1 MKHPFKGVTRKIAA
15 AAVVALLGSLAQV
28 APSSAAKTEVTILIS
43 EKFGNW
49 CPQES
54 PGIEQMAA
62 IGSVFETLTV
72 PDVNGRM
79 VPYLAESVRAND
91 ATNKVWTIKLR
102 PNIFFHDGEELTAQT
117 LYYNFLEWTGALT
130 PARASLPAIAF
141 QDIMPIRAQ
150 SDIPKHLTVVS
161 KYELKITLS
170 KARSNMLFLL
180 YNYNR
185 TRVSSTKML
194 LSPTCGANGGL
205 NVGTGP
211 WVVKSKTDLE
221 VVLEANPNYWRTDKA
236 GKKLPYAKT
245 ATIKVVLDAAQR
257 LNAVKRGQADIVTM
271 QPSAGTQ
278 INAAKADRNLNVIQG
293 PRDITTTIHFNTTR
307 APFNNK
313 LAREAVTYAIDRA
326 AYVKV
331 QLKGNG
337 DVADAWAPKGN
348 PLYLKQAAGTFN
360 LKLAKQK
367 AAEYKA
373 ATGRDIEF
381 VWPIADTTE
390 SAKIGQQMCNFMA
403 KANIKCTLGQPLTP
417 TQNILRSFGLI
428 NQITFFSAG
437 QGPYPDFLL
446 LFLKNTDLEM
456 SGFRFTNP
464 SLAAAFETAQAANN
478 RAGLRAAAKTVN
490 DETYWT
496 GVTNEGIQIVTT
508 KKISG
513 ISATPL
519 PRGGARLT
527 FNPSFDFASITKSK

>member
-1 MKHPFKGVTRKIAA
+1 MKHPFKGATRKIAA
-15 AAVVALLGSLAQV
+15 AATVALLGSLAQV

-43 EKFGNW
+43 EKFGGW

-72 PDVNGRM
+72 PDSRGRM
-79 VPYLAESVRAND
+79 VPYLAESVRAVD
-91 ATNKVWTIKLR
+91 GTKKVWSIKLR

-117 LYYNFLEWTGALT
+117 LYLNFLEWTGALA

-141 QDIMPIRAQ
+141 QDIMPIRSA
-150 SDIPKHLTVVS
+150 SDIPKHLTIVS

-185 TRVSSTKML
+185 SRVSSSKML
-194 LSPTCGANGGL
+194 QSPNCGLNGGI

-211 WVVKSKTDLE
+211 WVVKSKGEFET
-221 VVLEANPNYWRTDKA
+221 VLEANPNYWRKDKA

-278 INAAKADRNLNVIQG
+278 LNAAKKDRNLNVIQG

-313 LAREAVTYAIDRA
+313 LAREAVAYAIDRN

-337 DVADAWAPKGN
+337 SVADAFAPKGN
-348 PLYLKQAAGTFN
+348 PLYVKQSSNYN
-360 LKLAKQK
+360 LKLAKEK
-367 AAEYKA
+367 AAAYKA

-381 VWPIADTTE
+381 VFPIADTTE

-446 LFLKNTDLEM
+446 LFLKNTGLEM

-464 SLAAAFETAQAANN
+464 SLAASFETAQAANS

-490 DETYWT
+490 DEVYWT

-513 ISATPL
+513 ISSTPL
-519 PRGGARLT
+519 PRGGARLM

>member
-1 MKHPFKGVTRKIAA
+1 MKHSFKGATRKIAA

-28 APSSAAKTEVTILIS
+28 APSSAAKTELTILIS
-43 EKFGNW
+43 EKFGSW

-54 PGIEQMAA
+54 PGIDQMAA
-62 IGSVFETLTV
+62 IGAVFETLTI
-72 PDVNGRM
+72 PDSRGRM
-79 VPYLAESVRAND
+79 VPYLADSVRAND

-117 LYYNFLEWTGALT
+117 VYYNMLALVGALPT
-130 PARASLPAIAF
+130 VGASLPAIAF
-141 QDIMPIRAQ
+141 QDVMPIA
-150 SDIPKHLTVVS
+150 SAADVPKHLTVVS
-161 KYELKITLS
+161 KYELKVTLA
-170 KARSNMLFLL
+170 KARTNFMFLL

-185 TRVSSTKML
+185 TRMSSTKML

-211 WVVKSKTDLE
+211 WVVKSKSDLE
-221 VVLEANPNYWRTDKA
+221 VVLEANPNYWRKDKA

-245 ATIKVVLDAAQR
+245 ATVKVVLDAAQR

-307 APFNNK
+307 APFNSK
-313 LAREAVTYAIDRA
+313 LAREAVAHAIDRA

-337 DVADAWAPKGN
+337 GVADAWATKGN
-348 PLYLKQAAGTFN
+348 PLYVKQSSNYN
-360 LKLAKQK
+360 LRLAKAK

-403 KANIKCTLGQPLTP
+403 KADIKCTLGQPLTP
-417 TQNILRSFGLI
+417 TANILRSFGLI

-446 LFLKNTDLEM
+446 LFLKNTNLEM

-464 SLAAAFETAQAANN
+464 SLAAEFEAAQSANS
-478 RAGLRAAAKTVN
+478 RAGLRAAAKKVN
-490 DETYWT
+490 DEVYWT
-496 GVTNEGIQIVTT
+496 GVTDEGVQIVTT

-519 PRGGARLT
+519 PRGGLRLT
-527 FNPSFDFASITKSK
+527 FNPSFDYSSVVKSK

>member
-1 MKHPFKGVTRKIAA
+1 MVDQT
-15 AAVVALLGSLAQV
+15 
-28 APSSAAKTEVTILIS
+28 APEHL
-43 EKFGNW
+43 
-49 CPQES
+49 
-54 PGIEQMAA
+54 
-62 IGSVFETLTV
+62 
-72 PDVNGRM
+72 
-79 VPYLAESVRAND
+79 
-91 ATNKVWTIKLR
+91 
-102 PNIFFHDGEELTAQT
+102 FHDGEELTAQT
-117 LYYNFLEWTGALT
+117 LYLNFLEWTGALA

-141 QDIMPIRAQ
+141 QDIMPIRSA
-150 SDIPKHLTVVS
+150 SDIPKHLTIVS

-185 TRVSSTKML
+185 SRVSSSKML
-194 LSPTCGANGGL
+194 QSPNCGLNGGI

-211 WVVKSKTDLE
+211 WVVKSKGEFET
-221 VVLEANPNYWRTDKA
+221 VLEANPNYWRKDKA

-278 INAAKADRNLNVIQG
+278 LNAAKKDRNLNVIQG

-313 LAREAVTYAIDRA
+313 LAREAVAYAIDRN

-331 QLKGNG
+331 QLKGDG
-337 DVADAWAPKGN
+337 SVADAFAPKGN
-348 PLYLKQAAGTFN
+348 PLYVKQSSNYN
-360 LKLAKQK
+360 LKLAKEK
-367 AAEYKA
+367 AAAYKA

-381 VWPIADTTE
+381 VFPIADTTE

-446 LFLKNTDLEM
+446 LFLKNTGLEM

-464 SLAAAFETAQAANN
+464 SLAASFETAQAANS

-490 DETYWT
+490 DEVYWT

-513 ISATPL
+513 ISSTPL
-519 PRGGARLT
+519 PRGGARLM

>member
-15 AAVVALLGSLAQV
+15 AAAVALLGSLAQV

-43 EKFGNW
+43 EKFGGW

-62 IGSVFETLTV
+62 IGSVFETLAV
-72 PDVNGRM
+72 PDSRGRM

-91 ATNKVWTIKLR
+91 STKKVYTIKLR

-117 LYYNFLEWTGALT
+117 LYYNFLEWAGVLT
-130 PARASLPAIAF
+130 PARASLPAIAW
-141 QDIMPIRAQ
+141 QDVMPIRSAA
-150 SDIPKHLTVVS
+150 DIPKHLTVVS
-161 KYELKITLS
+161 KYELKITLA
-170 KARSNMLFLL
+170 KARTNILFLL

-185 TRVSSTKML
+185 SRVSSTKML
-194 LSPTCGANGGL
+194 LSPNCGLNGGV

-211 WVVKSKTDLE
+211 WVVKSKGEFE
-221 VVLEANPNYWRTDKA
+221 VVLEANPNYWRKDKA
-236 GKKLPYAKT
+236 GKKLPYAKS

-313 LAREAVTYAIDRA
+313 LAREAVAYAIDRA

-337 DVADAWAPKGN
+337 TAADAWAPKGN
-348 PLYLKQAAGTFN
+348 PLYVKQPIDYN
-360 LKLAKQK
+360 LKLAKKK

-373 ATGRDIEF
+373 ETGRDIEF

-390 SAKIGQQMCNFMA
+390 SAKIGQQICNFMK

-417 TQNILRSFGLI
+417 TQNILRSFGLV

-446 LFLKNTDLEM
+446 LFLKNTSLEM
-456 SGFRFTNP
+456 SGFRLTNP
-464 SLAAAFETAQAANN
+464 SLPVEFEAAQAANS
-478 RAGLRAAAKTVN
+478 RAGLRAAAKKVN
-490 DETYWT
+490 NETYWT
-496 GVTNEGIQIVTT
+496 GVTNEGLQIITT

-519 PRGGARLT
+519 PRGGVRLM
-527 FNPSFDFASITKSK
+527 FNPSFDYASVTKSK